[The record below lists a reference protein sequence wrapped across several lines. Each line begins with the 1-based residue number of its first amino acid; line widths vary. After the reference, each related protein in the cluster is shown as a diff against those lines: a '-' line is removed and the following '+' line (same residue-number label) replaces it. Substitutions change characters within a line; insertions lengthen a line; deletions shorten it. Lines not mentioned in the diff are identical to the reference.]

1 MRIICLMFHTWAPL
15 GHHLGTAGALIFF
28 LGPLGPLG
36 HSYGGYQVDALGLPG
51 GILWATLWSLS
62 YHLVTTGNTLG
73 LLKDYLVNIVGACLC
88 TVVVVVDV
96 NFYSFCLSE
105 VGYVWRRL
113 SWQAGTLSRREKADE
128 EGRRLCTCAQ
138 QIVRGLNPC
147 QVEKTRSI
155 LWVVWC
161 KA

>member
-1 MRIICLMFHTWAPL
+1 M
-15 GHHLGTAGALIFF
+15 GTAGALIFF
-28 LGPLGPLG
+28 LSAHWAHWGTHMAATRWMLWDYLEA
-36 HSYGGYQVDALGLPG
+36 SFGL
-51 GILWATLWSLS
+51 LCDHYHM

-73 LLKDYLVNIVGACLC
+73 LLEDYLVNIVGAYLC
-88 TVVVVVDV
+88 PVVVVVDV
-96 NFYSFCLSE
+96 NFYSFCFSE

-113 SWQAGTLSRREKADE
+113 SWQAGTLSKRKKADE

-155 LWVVWC
+155 LWVVWF